1 MKKFT
6 YSNEITA
13 VVKQFLDGE
22 DWHYSFDENR
32 GILDFG
38 LRNRSKIQKIKYLV
52 DVKDDEIIFYGIC
65 PIGAD
70 RDDAE
75 MMAQMAEFLCRAN
88 YGLKNGSFEFDFRD
102 GEIRYKS
109 FVDCDGVLPSTEV
122 VKNSIYCID
131 AMYKRYAPGIVDIIF
146 AGCSAK
152 DAIAKCEK
160 SPEEELRSLFP
171 ELGEDAE
178 GGDMAEMLTRLAE
191 HLGITEGDE
200 SEGGEET
207 SAKDAAEIHM
217 DLFSKKE
224 DEA

>member
-6 YSNEITA
+6 YSNEIAA
-13 VVKQFLDGE
+13 VVKQFLDGD

-32 GILDFG
+32 GIFEFG
-38 LRNRSKIQKIKYLV
+38 LRIRSKIQKIKYLV
-52 DVKDDEIIFYGIC
+52 DVKDDEIVFYGIC

-160 SPEEELRSLFP
+160 SPEEELRSLFS

-178 GGDMAEMLTRLAE
+178 GGDMTEMLARLAE
-191 HLGITEGDE
+191 HLGITEDDE
-200 SEGGEET
+200 SEAGEET
-207 SAKDAAEIHM
+207 SAKDAAGIHM

-224 DEA
+224 DVA

>member
-6 YSNEITA
+6 YSNEIAT
-13 VVKQFLDGE
+13 VVKQFLDAD

-32 GILDFG
+32 GIFDFG
-38 LRNRSKIQKIKYLV
+38 LRIRSKIQKIKYLV
-52 DVKDDEIIFYGIC
+52 DVKDDEIVFYGIC

-70 RDDAE
+70 RDDTE

-131 AMYKRYAPGIVDIIF
+131 VMYKRYAPGIVDIIF

-160 SPEEELRSLFP
+160 SPEEELRSLFS

-178 GGDMAEMLTRLAE
+178 GGDMAEILARLAE
-191 HLGITEGDE
+191 HLGITKGDE
-200 SEGGEET
+200 SESSEET
-207 SAKDAAEIHM
+207 SAKDATEIHM

-224 DEA
+224 DVT

>member
-6 YSNEITA
+6 YSNEIAA
-13 VVKQFLDGE
+13 VVKQFLDGD

-32 GILDFG
+32 GIFDFG
-38 LRNRSKIQKIKYLV
+38 LRIRSKIQKIKYLV
-52 DVKDDEIIFYGIC
+52 DVKDDEIVFYGIC

-131 AMYKRYAPGIVDIIF
+131 AMYKRYAPGIMDIIF

-160 SPEEELRSLFP
+160 SPEEELRSLFS

-178 GGDMAEMLTRLAE
+178 GGDMTEMLARLVE
-191 HLGITEGDE
+191 HLGITEDDE
-200 SEGGEET
+200 SEAGEET

-224 DEA
+224 DVA